1 MAFPGSADSNAKPA
15 LLPSTSAHT
24 DTSLLR
30 QEWQQTRLPSPTKLL
45 LQNSRGK
52 EILPRLPHREW
63 APGQTTRW
71 DNPSDIF
78 FSPSKKNPVPGHSG
92 TRQVPTLPHNLLGFR
107 LEKKSSL
114 YLSQHVR
121 GNQRTQGTESVFL
134 QHGSQR
140 WIRPPGLV
148 KFHPLTFSSGG
159 KETLYSRCVGS
170 HL

>member
-92 TRQVPTLPHNLLGFR
+92 TRQVPTLPHNLLGFPVLKR
-107 LEKKSSL
+107 NPH
-114 YLSQHVR
+114 YIYP
-121 GNQRTQGTESVFL
+121 NM
-134 QHGSQR
+134 
-140 WIRPPGLV
+140 
-148 KFHPLTFSSGG
+148 
-159 KETLYSRCVGS
+159 CVGIREPRELS
-170 HL
+170 LSFYHTDLRDGSGHQAW